1 MDQDSGIAS
10 LPPQASGAQQ
20 PQAAAS
26 GVQSYIAPLTTMD
39 MPRLLAEFNN
49 PNSRFPKFAVLTAM
63 QEKQKQAQMRQA
75 AQNQAAMAQNAQQ
88 GQAPIAAGI
97 LAGAQQMAAP
107 QYRYGGEVAFQS
119 GGSAFTDP
127 LLGGYTLQ
135 ATPDAETAA
144 EYERRKKQAR
154 EAEMTPFERLLRWVE
169 GKRERP
175 SKLRSAMYP
184 DSAAQLTEATSEPSA
199 APSTKDTSNLFP
211 FGPPESPMMPV
222 PEVTV
227 GAAPSQAPAQ
237 PRPPRAPAA
246 PTAPSPAGV
255 SPESALETA
264 VNLANRS
271 RLEGAVVTPEVTA
284 ARGAESKL
292 MQENLAAALE
302 EAKSAREAAEKR
314 RASKTEAASRSIM
327 EDPEALFRLAG
338 AMDTRRGQGI
348 RSLAGAAGEELGRR
362 RMAIEAAEE
371 KFAGE
376 QKELRALDAANRQYN
391 LSIVQLQRAYAEGD
405 AEKIRVAKQ
414 AVADS
419 GIELQKAKMDYGLK
433 SREAAAKE
441 MTAQASMLAA
451 TRPASEVQL
460 AQYATTPEG
469 QKGIRALQDTKRNP
483 YDTINDNAQKM
494 LDAWLKSQPVPPS
507 TAAVN
512 EYFRNAVKVQAELA
526 RNMGISVPEAVL
538 KQGETASGASQLKYN
553 PATGKIE

>member
-20 PQAAAS
+20 PQTAAS

-199 APSTKDTSNLFP
+199 APVPAPAPVAATT
-211 FGPPESPMMPV
+211 PPIPPT
-222 PEVTV
+222 PPT
-227 GAAPSQAPAQ
+227 APSQAPAQ

-314 RASKTEAASRSIM
+314 RASRTEAASRSIM
-327 EDPEALFRLAG
+327 DDPGALFRLAG

-362 RMAIEAAEE
+362 RTAIEAAEE

-441 MTAQASMLAA
+441 TTAQASMLAA

-494 LDAWLKSQPVPPS
+494 LDTWLKDQIPRPS
-507 TAAVN
+507 AAAIN